1 MPNPESQLPAEWF
14 TQGDTDIETA
24 EILLTHNGPLS
35 SIAFHLQQAIE
46 KYLKGYL
53 LATGWELRRI
63 HDLEIL
69 LREVID
75 LDTEFT
81 AFLPACQRITEY
93 YIESRYPIGI
103 ANPPHRT
110 TLTTDLDLVRALA
123 TSIRKKLKHD
133 HRTKQHK

>member
-24 EILLTHNGPLS
+24 EILLAHNGPLT

-53 LATGWELRRI
+53 LANGWELRRI

-103 ANPPHRT
+103 ASPLQRTILQTDLNTVQALT
-110 TLTTDLDLVRALA
+110 TL
-123 TSIRKKLKHD
+123 IRKKVIGN
-133 HRTKQHK
+133 Q